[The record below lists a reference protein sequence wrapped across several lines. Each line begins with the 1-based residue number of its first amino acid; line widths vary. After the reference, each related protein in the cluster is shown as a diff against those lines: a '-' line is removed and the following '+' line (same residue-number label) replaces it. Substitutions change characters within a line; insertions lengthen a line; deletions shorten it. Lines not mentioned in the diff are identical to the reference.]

1 MSYGGLAYLFNN
13 PASPEVSVLF
23 TSWREIKSAWLGEWG
38 ENLTVG
44 TSVSEEKFLVHFIGR
59 ISTLLGQLSLMQT
72 SSWSQKGYSDSSP
85 QNVGDLDRSGR
96 Q

>member
-44 TSVSEEKFLVHFIGR
+44 TSVSEEALETCHRSFWYI
-59 ISTLLGQLSLMQT
+59 LS
-72 SSWSQKGYSDSSP
+72 
-85 QNVGDLDRSGR
+85 VGSLPFQASYP
-96 Q
+96 